1 MAEKKGRYRPEDLFS
16 MRLQGAGFVIGGG
29 NQTSNGG
36 IDMNTKRKIEVFSA
50 GCPACEETIQLVK
63 RVSCPSCEV
72 SVLDMHDSQVAKRA
86 KDLGIH
92 SVPAVVIDGKL
103 ADCCAGRG
111 PDEST
116 LRAAGLGQPV
126 A

>member
-1 MAEKKGRYRPEDLFS
+1 
-16 MRLQGAGFVIGGG
+16 
-29 NQTSNGG
+29 
-36 IDMNTKRKIEVFSA
+36 MNTKRKIEVFSA

-111 PDEST
+111 SDEST